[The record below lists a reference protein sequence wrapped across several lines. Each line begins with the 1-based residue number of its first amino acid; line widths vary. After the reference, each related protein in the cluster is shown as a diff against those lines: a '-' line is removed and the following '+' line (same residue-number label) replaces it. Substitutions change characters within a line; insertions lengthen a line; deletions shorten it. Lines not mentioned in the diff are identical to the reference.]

1 MNIYAIAF
9 SDSQTIEL
17 IDTSI
22 HSKFIISYSF
32 TALWILLI
40 LVDN

>member
-1 MNIYAIAF
+1 MNIYAIDF
-9 SDSQTIEL
+9 SDSQTTEL
-17 IDTSI
+17 IDASK